1 MFTFI
6 KMLQE
11 LFTKLKK
18 NKGLWFTTLS
28 IVSIS
33 GIFICMYI
41 IMTMTDRVSKE
52 VYKSMSE
59 SYERSLTVKLDNKKI
74 EFEKILL
81 TMQQNTTL
89 LTAIENNNTVA
100 MNEAKNLINEE
111 YIKNSFTDLS
121 IDIVNTTNKDRIFRN
136 TINSV
141 INTKRPL
148 FGIEVLSEGAFFTYL
163 LPLEKD
169 GNIYGVLEIK
179 ESIHSLRND
188 FIKQGGEYVF
198 LLNKSMLSFISLEAR
213 TGNFKEANQEY
224 MIRSDRY
231 NTKFA
236 SSISTM
242 QDQKYEQ
249 FLKDKHIVD
258 QGYFKISKKII
269 DINGAD
275 IGLIIVGEST
285 DASGGFVNI
294 ADNMTNTVTTV
305 ALGLVISI
313 ILFLF

>member
-294 ADNMTNTVTTV
+294 ADNMTNTVTT
-305 ALGLVISI
+305 
-313 ILFLF
+313 